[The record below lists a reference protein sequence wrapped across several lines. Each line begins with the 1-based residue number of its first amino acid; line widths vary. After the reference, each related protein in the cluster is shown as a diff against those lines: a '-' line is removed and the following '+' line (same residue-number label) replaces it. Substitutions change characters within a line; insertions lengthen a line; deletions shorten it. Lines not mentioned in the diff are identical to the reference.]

1 MEGVGEP
8 PKQVRA
14 SILYALLNINRVYGI
29 CACACA
35 VRMCALRQYL
45 NKLSKMA
52 FYTRIYYMKS
62 KHINDMINKLTRG
75 ANLYH
80 LVYLKMYAANVLY
93 NLVFKQFQM
102 SVVGYFFFH
111 SSVSSFISSY
121 VIYSYVLHL
130 FTFQPIEIF
139 PKM

>member
-1 MEGVGEP
+1 
-8 PKQVRA
+8 
-14 SILYALLNINRVYGI
+14 
-29 CACACA
+29 
-35 VRMCALRQYL
+35 
-45 NKLSKMA
+45 
-52 FYTRIYYMKS
+52 MKS

-80 LVYLKMYAANVLY
+80 LVYLKMYVANVLY

-102 SVVGYFFFH
+102 SVVGYFFLH